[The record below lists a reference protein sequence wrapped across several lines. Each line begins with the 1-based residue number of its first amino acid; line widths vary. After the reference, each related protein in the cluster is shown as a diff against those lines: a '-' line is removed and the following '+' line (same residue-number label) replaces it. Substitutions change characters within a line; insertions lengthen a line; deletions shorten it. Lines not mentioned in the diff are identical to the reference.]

1 MLEWVES
8 GWTEECFP
16 PRERKGHKTVNRNKP
31 NKPIDERENG
41 RELATGYGRWPNKDK
56 NKRETE
62 WDGEKKDRKVEES
75 DESRLTQSYICVILL
90 KMTGRK
96 AALLLFSVSLLIKS
110 VHTPVTK
117 NETSTLFRRR
127 SNNQRDKLTL
137 RRCWPSTQPSLAQT
151 QVALWHSYPW
161 QTTSHQAQSPAWWW

>member
-1 MLEWVES
+1 MTKQ
-8 GWTEECFP
+8 GEEQKAKGKK
-16 PRERKGHKTVNRNKP
+16 RKRDRDRNEKEHENKINDKTIK
-31 NKPIDERENG
+31 
-41 RELATGYGRWPNKDK
+41 
-56 NKRETE
+56 
-62 WDGEKKDRKVEES
+62 EKKKKGPKASRVSE
-75 DESRLTQSYICVILL
+75 ESRLTQSYICVILL

-137 RRCWPSTQPSLAQT
+137 RRC
-151 QVALWHSYPW
+151 
-161 QTTSHQAQSPAWWW
+161 